1 MVFKPRQGGGGN
13 TGLWPLRPAGILP
26 AVSAAQFQRSRTP
39 LGAQTFE
46 VCVPA
51 AWRSS
56 SNLGIGSFQHGTV
69 APSPLFNR
77 IDEPVTETPTGIA
90 NPAVIDLFG
99 VDQKTGEVLLVM
111 NESRPWDGG
120 HEQLHEMQEKFN
132 AYASFILDGEMTE
145 AHPELVGRKARIE
158 LRCQHMPNE
167 EARGLLRAIHDQ
179 LELQAIKVEVV
190 VADPNCGGQCSC
202 HPKR

>member
-1 MVFKPRQGGGGN
+1 M
-13 TGLWPLRPAGILP
+13 
-26 AVSAAQFQRSRTP
+26 
-39 LGAQTFE
+39 GAQTLE
-46 VCVPA
+46 VCVPEKA
-51 AWRSS
+51 VQNGA
-56 SNLGIGSFQHGTV
+56 I
-69 APSPLFNR
+69 APSSLFIR
-77 IDEPVTETPTGIA
+77 IDELMTETQTGIA

-99 VDQKTGEVLLVM
+99 FDQKTGEVLLVM
-111 NESRPWDGG
+111 NEPRVWEGG

-167 EARGLLRAIHDQ
+167 EALGLLQAIHDQ

-190 VADPNCGGQCSC
+190 VADRNCGDQWDG
-202 HPKR
+202 HPERM

>member
-1 MVFKPRQGGGGN
+1 M
-13 TGLWPLRPAGILP
+13 
-26 AVSAAQFQRSRTP
+26 
-39 LGAQTFE
+39 
-46 VCVPA
+46 
-51 AWRSS
+51 
-56 SNLGIGSFQHGTV
+56 
-69 APSPLFNR
+69 
-77 IDEPVTETPTGIA
+77 TETQTGIA
-90 NPAVIDLFG
+90 NPVVIDLFG

-167 EARGLLRAIHDQ
+167 EALGLLRAIHDQ
-179 LELQAIKVEVV
+179 LELQAIEVEVV
-190 VADPNCGGQCSC
+190 VKRNDEARMTNDQGSPNAQMAGS
-202 HPKR
+202 